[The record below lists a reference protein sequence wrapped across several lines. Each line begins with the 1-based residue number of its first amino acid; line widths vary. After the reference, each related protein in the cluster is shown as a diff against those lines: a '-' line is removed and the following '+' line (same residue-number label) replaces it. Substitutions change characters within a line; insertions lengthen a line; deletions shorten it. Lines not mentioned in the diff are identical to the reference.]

1 VVRAGI
7 RVVNMTY
14 PAPKNLFSLA
24 GKRALVTGAG
34 RGLGARAAQVLAGA
48 GAHVTLIARSVEQI
62 TEVSKEI
69 NSKGEHASAH
79 VVDVTDATAFRAF
92 VDSQAP
98 FDVLINNAGTNQPK
112 LLIDTTDE
120 SMDFVLNLNVN
131 AAMRVARDV
140 VRGIM
145 AAKRGGSII
154 NISSQMG
161 HVGSPRRTVY
171 CASKHAME
179 GFTKAL
185 AWEVGEY
192 NIRVNSLCPTFIETP
207 MTKPMLDDPAFF
219 DFVVKRTALGR
230 VGRLDELDGPL
241 LFLASEAS
249 SLMTGA
255 ALVIDAGWT
264 AQ

>member
-1 VVRAGI
+1 
-7 RVVNMTY
+7 MTN
-14 PAPKNLFSLA
+14 AAAHDLFSLV

-34 RGLGARAAQVLAGA
+34 RGLGERAARVLANA
-48 GAHVTLIARSVEQI
+48 GAHVTLIARSLDQI
-62 TEVSKEI
+62 SEVAKEI
-69 NSKGEHASAH
+69 NDQGGHAVVQ
-79 VVDVTDATAFRAF
+79 VVDVTDANAFRAF
-92 VDSQAP
+92 VDAQAS
-98 FDVLINNAGTNQPK
+98 FDVLVNNAGTNQPK
-112 LLIDTTDE
+112 LLVDTTDA
-120 SMDFVLNLNVN
+120 SMDYVLALNIN

-140 VRGIM
+140 VRQMI
-145 AAKRGGSII
+145 AARRGGAII
-154 NISSQMG
+154 NVSSQMG

-185 AWEVGEY
+185 AWEVGEH

>member
-1 VVRAGI
+1 
-7 RVVNMTY
+7 MSQ
-14 PAPKNLFSLA
+14 PSPHPLFSLV

-34 RGLGARAAQVLAGA
+34 RGLGARAASVLAGA
-48 GAHVTLIARSVEQI
+48 GAHVTLIARSTEQI
-62 TEVSKEI
+62 TEVA
-69 NSKGEHASAH
+69 NQLNRDGQHASAYA
-79 VVDVTDATAFRAF
+79 VDVTDASAFRSF
-92 VDSQAP
+92 IDNEAP
-98 FDVLINNAGTNQPK
+98 FDVLINNAGTNQPQ
-112 LLIDTTDE
+112 LLVDTTDA
-120 SMDFVLNLNVN
+120 SMDYVLSLNVN
-131 AAMRVARDV
+131 AAMRVAREV
-140 VRGIM
+140 VRGMIE
-145 AAKRGGSII
+145 ARRGGSII

-185 AWEVGEY
+185 AWEVGAH

-207 MTKPMLDDPAFF
+207 MTKPMLDDPAFLE
-219 DFVVKRTALGR
+219 FVVKRTALGR

-241 LFLASEAS
+241 LFLASQAS

>member
-1 VVRAGI
+1 MVRTGFRLIEMA
-7 RVVNMTY
+7 N
-14 PAPKNLFSLA
+14 PAAQNLFSLT
-24 GKRALVTGAG
+24 GKRVLVTGAG
-34 RGLGARAAQVLAGA
+34 RGLGERAARVLAGA
-48 GAHVTLIARSVEQI
+48 GAHVTLIARSAEQI
-62 TEVSKEI
+62 NEVAKEI
-69 NSKGEHASAH
+69 DAFGGQGLAY
-79 VVDVTDATAFRAF
+79 VVDVTDAKGFRAF
-92 VDSQAP
+92 VDEREP

-112 LLIDTTDE
+112 LLVDTTDE
-120 SMDFVLNLNVN
+120 SLDFVLSLNVN

-140 VRGIM
+140 VRGMIS
-145 AAKRGGSII
+145 AGRGGAII

-185 AWEVGEY
+185 AWEVGEH

-207 MTKPMLDDPAFF
+207 MTKPMLEDSVFL
-219 DFVVKRTALGR
+219 DFVLKRTAFGR

-241 LFLASEAS
+241 LFLASQAS